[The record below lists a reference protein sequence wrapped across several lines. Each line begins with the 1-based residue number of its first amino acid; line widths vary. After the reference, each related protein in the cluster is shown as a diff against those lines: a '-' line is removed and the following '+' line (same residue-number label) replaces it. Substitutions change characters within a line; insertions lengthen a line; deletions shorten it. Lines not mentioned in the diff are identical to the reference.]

1 MGRGKNP
8 AKMPPLE
15 MGLQRL
21 SGGMSLRSQSSSML
35 SDVPPRV
42 LAELCRAHGREH
54 LLEQGRCRAM
64 LADVCGGYHTEV
76 FLLDCVV
83 RERLVKAVLSVGMP
97 VEFAVSQLASQIGQ
111 ALRVDPE
118 AARWAAE
125 AWATAMEWTSEGHA
139 IGKTLPKDNK
149 NLAGGTCAAGHT
161 QRILVEGIVRA
172 FRGALGDV
180 GLGTNADKTLIDAVF
195 GVGEGNDRD
204 RGSAEPWAT
213 VKFLTFTRQARG
225 LVFTDQALH
234 FVNPAA
240 AADRRSGS
248 WTFARLQEVGARRQ
262 GLQEIGLADG
272 DDRMSLEGTGISV
285 STMLLFLDLLRE
297 VVGPFLVD
305 RALPEPLPRPGEKP
319 APRKR
324 AKR

>member
-1 MGRGKNP
+1 
-8 AKMPPLE
+8 
-15 MGLQRL
+15 
-21 SGGMSLRSQSSSML
+21 ML

-42 LAELCRAHGREH
+42 LADLARSHGREQI
-54 LLEQGRCRAM
+54 LEQGRCRAI
-64 LADVCGGYHTEV
+64 LADVCGGYRTEV
-76 FLLDCVV
+76 FLLDCVA
-83 RERLVKAVLSVGMP
+83 RERLVNPVLPIGMP
-97 VEFAVSQLASQIGQ
+97 VEFAVSQLASQIAQ
-111 ALRVDPE
+111 ALRVDAE

-139 IGKTLPKDNK
+139 IGKTLPPDNK
-149 NLAGGTCAAGHT
+149 KTAGGTSAAGHT
-161 QRILVEGIVRA
+161 QRVLVEGILRA

-180 GLGTNADKTLIDAVF
+180 GLGTNADKTLIDAVV

-213 VKFLTFTRQARG
+213 VRFLTFTRQPRG

-240 AADRRSGS
+240 SADRRAGS

-262 GLQEIGLADG
+262 GLQEICLTNG
-272 DDRMSLEGTGISV
+272 DDRMSLEATGIPV

-297 VVGPFLVD
+297 VVGPFLAD
-305 RALPEPLPRPGEKP
+305 HALPEPSPAPAVSP

>member
-1 MGRGKNP
+1 
-8 AKMPPLE
+8 
-15 MGLQRL
+15 
-21 SGGMSLRSQSSSML
+21 
-35 SDVPPRV
+35 
-42 LAELCRAHGREH
+42 
-54 LLEQGRCRAM
+54 M
-64 LADVCGGYHTEV
+64 LADVCGGYRTEV
-76 FLLDCVV
+76 FLLDCVA
-83 RERLVKAVLSVGMP
+83 RERLVKTVLSVGMP
-97 VEFAVSQLASQIGQ
+97 VDFAVSQLASQIAQ
-111 ALRVDPE
+111 ELRVDVE

-125 AWATAMEWTSEGHA
+125 AWASAMEWTSEGHGR
-139 IGKTLPKDNK
+139 GKTSPLSGDKT
-149 NLAGGTCAAGHT
+149 AGGTCSTGHT
-161 QRILVEGIVRA
+161 QRLLVEGIVRA
-172 FRGALGDV
+172 FRGAIGDV

-240 AADRRSGS
+240 SADRRSGS

-262 GLQEIGLADG
+262 GLQEICLASG
-272 DDRMSLEGTGISV
+272 DDRMSLEATGIPV

-297 VVGPFLVD
+297 VVGPFLAD
-305 RALPEPLPRPGEKP
+305 HSLPEPSPTPGEKP
-319 APRKR
+319 APRRR